1 MGRRLVFFVVMAF
14 AVAFGVPFVLA
25 QSADTEHPTEEAPKA
40 GAKPKA
46 KGTGQPEAE
55 PLPDV
60 GSAPAV
66 DPGPAP
72 GAAPEKDDLAPPAA
86 MPPVGALPAPE
97 EAGSAPAAPAT
108 LDPKVEPAQ
117 APPATAAPQSAPP
130 QAADPENPLPV
141 AIGSKPANPAA
152 APGAASDAES
162 FVLPA
167 DKLEADH
174 QSVGLMIEVL
184 GPQKVNLNKPALYK
198 IVVKNTGS
206 SDALRVAVR
215 DELPPNLEFVS
226 SQPAEE
232 RASESLLVWRL
243 GTIQAGQERVITLN
257 VKPTKVGDYHHAAT
271 VTMMAGAK
279 SRTVVQEPK
288 LRVEQMA
295 TTGNILKGHQATF
308 KIRVTNPGS
317 GVARNV
323 VVRAKLSAG
332 LRATVDEPNRLN
344 LFQIALGDL
353 GPGKSVDLDPLV
365 ADTTRGGQ
373 QTCQVTAV
381 SKDVVPDQEGSQ
393 STQTVTVV
401 EPGLELAFTGDRERF
416 TDQVASYSIS
426 LKNPG
431 TAAARNVK
439 LGITI
444 PVNATPVGT
453 LPSGM
458 SWNGNGRRL
467 TWSIAELQPG
477 DKDMVTLPFQVRVGG
492 PGFVHIAAEAK
503 ADGGLSRPATCQT
516 QVQGIAVLEMD
527 VETDRRVID
536 VDDDARYQIKITNV
550 GTKEASNILVR
561 AKISDNLN
569 VKETIGTDEAAKFSP
584 AEHEVIF
591 PAIPHLAAKSSMTLG
606 IRVKA
611 AKAGQGSC
619 RVFLINDN
627 ELENKIEQLA
637 TTRITGSRRQ

>member
-1 MGRRLVFFVVMAF
+1 
-14 AVAFGVPFVLA
+14 AVG
-25 QSADTEHPTEEAPKA
+25 
-40 GAKPKA
+40 
-46 KGTGQPEAE
+46 
-55 PLPDV
+55 
-60 GSAPAV
+60 
-66 DPGPAP
+66 
-72 GAAPEKDDLAPPAA
+72 
-86 MPPVGALPAPE
+86 
-97 EAGSAPAAPAT
+97 
-108 LDPKVEPAQ
+108 
-117 APPATAAPQSAPP
+117 
-130 QAADPENPLPV
+130 
-141 AIGSKPANPAA
+141 
-152 APGAASDAES
+152 DAES

-167 DKLEADH
+167 DKLESDH
-174 QSVGLMIEVL
+174 QSVGLMIEVP
-184 GPQKVNLNKPALYK
+184 GPKKVNLNKPALYK
-198 IVVKNTGS
+198 IVVKNTGT

-279 SRTVVQEPK
+279 ARTVVQEPK

-295 TTGNILKGHQATF
+295 TTGNILKGHQVTF

-317 GVARNV
+317 GIARGV
-323 VVRAKLSAG
+323 TVRAKLSPG
-332 LRATVDEPNRLN
+332 LKATVDEANRLN
-344 LFQIALGDL
+344 LFQIGLGDL
-353 GPGKSVDLDPLV
+353 EPGQSIDLDPLV
-365 ADTTRGGQ
+365 CDTTRGGSQ
-373 QTCQVTAV
+373 SCQVTGV
-381 SKDVVPDQEGSQ
+381 SRDVVPDQDGSQ

-401 EPGLELAFTGDRERF
+401 EPSLELVFTGDRERF
-416 TDQVASYSIS
+416 TDQVANYSIA

-439 LGITI
+439 VGITI

-458 SWNGNGRRL
+458 SWNGNARRL
-467 TWSIAELQPG
+467 LWSIAELQPG
-477 DKDMVTLPFQVRVGG
+477 DKDMVTLPFQVRVGA
-492 PGFVHIAAEAK
+492 PGFVHIAAEAR
-503 ADGGLSRPATCQT
+503 ADGGLSKPATCQT

-536 VDDDARYQIKITNV
+536 VNDEARYHIKITNV
-550 GTKEASNILVR
+550 GTKEASNILVS
-561 AKISDNLN
+561 ASISDSLS
-569 VKETIGTDEAAKFSP
+569 VKETIGTDEPAKFDP
-584 AEHEVIF
+584 VKHEVIF
-591 PAIPHLAAKSSMTLG
+591 PPIPHLAAKTSMTLG

-611 AKAGQGSC
+611 AKPGQGNC
-619 RVFLINDN
+619 RVFLMNDN